1 MPEWKPAQAKL
12 REFWSLL
19 GFERLPASDVFAL
32 FLTVRQPALRD
43 VIQKYF
49 ERKSVPKLPVQ

>member
-1 MPEWKPAQAKL
+1 MPEWKPAQVKL
-12 REFWSLL
+12 RELK
-19 GFERLPASDVFAL
+19 PAWIRTAARIRCVCL